1 MAVGKLEITS
11 RQPFADGKSFGEVGP
26 YEQLDGIAYFTVDP
40 VNPANETVV
49 DLKLA
54 PRSITGE
61 VHFYSDFR
69 LLVPANQELGN
80 RRLFFDILNRGRGPC
95 LRNFNN
101 APDLPPDAPLPAG
114 NGFLMRQ
121 GYTVAWC
128 GWQHDAP
135 DVPGVLRLYPPEA
148 RNPDGTRIA
157 GKLVVTFVPNEPIN
171 EQFLSDRNHRPYP
184 ANNLEDWAAVM
195 TVQAHED
202 APEQIIPRDEWAFA
216 RLVDGKVTPDANY
229 VYRAAGFEPGK
240 VYQVIYSTTGAPVVG
255 TGLLA
260 TRELA
265 AFLRYGTAAQGN
277 PCAGQLD
284 LAYSFG
290 SSQSGRFLRDLVY
303 YDLNRDEQGRTVFD
317 GLIPHVAGAKH
328 GEFNQRFAQPSSQ
341 ASRSPNNL
349 FPFSDTAQTDP
360 ATGKTDGVL
369 SRAAAQGS
377 LPRIMYTYTSSE
389 YWGGGGALVHI
400 DLSGS
405 QDLEIPEAVRIY
417 HFGGAQHP
425 LGTTFL
431 RDRDP
436 ANGSRGQQPFN
447 CLDYRP
453 LLQAALVNL
462 DRWVTEGSAPP
473 VSAYPRL
480 ADGTAVNPAEV
491 AATITAI
498 PGVNFP
504 NPCRRFRRLDFG
516 PEPGVAS
523 NVPAA
528 VGEPYPLL
536 VPAVD
541 QDGNEVS
548 GIRLPLVQS
557 PLATHTGWNLRHAEI
572 GGEGQILSSGGGTG
586 GTLTGS
592 TIPFPPTREARE
604 AAGDPRASIEERY
617 PSRADYLAQVRT
629 CAEQLVNEGYVLGED
644 VALLVE
650 QAAEHFDELASRVQ
664 QPVAA
669 DN

>member
-11 RQPFADGKSFGEVGP
+11 RQPFANGESFGSVGP
-26 YEQLDGIAYFTVDP
+26 YEQIDGTAYFTVDP
-40 VNPANETVV
+40 VNPANATVT

-54 PRSITGE
+54 PRSNTGE

-69 LLVPANQELGN
+69 ILQPVNSEKGN
-80 RRLFFDILNRGRGPC
+80 GRLFFDILNRGRGPC

-101 APDLPPDAPLPAG
+101 APDLPPDAPLQAG

-148 RNPDGTRIA
+148 RDQNGQRIT

-184 ANNLEDWAAVM
+184 SNNLEDWDAVM
-195 TVQAHED
+195 TVQDNED
-202 APEQIIPRDEWAFA
+202 GPERVIPREEWAFA
-216 RLVDGKVTPDANY
+216 RLQDGKVVPDANH

-240 VYQVIYSTTGAPVVG
+240 VYQVIYSTTGAPIVG
-255 TGLLA
+255 AGLLA

-265 AFLRYGTAAQGN
+265 AFLRYGSADAGN
-277 PCAGQLD
+277 PCAGTLER
-284 LAYSFG
+284 AYSFG

-303 YDLNRDEQGRTVFD
+303 YGLNNDEQGRPAFD

-349 FPFSDTAQTDP
+349 FPFSDLEQTDP
-360 ATGKTDGVL
+360 VTGQTDGVL
-369 SRAAAQGS
+369 TRAAGQGP
-377 LPRIMYTYTSSE
+377 LPKIMYTYTSSE
-389 YWGGGGALVHI
+389 YWGGGGAMVHI
-400 DLSGS
+400 DVTGK
-405 QDLEIPEAVRIY
+405 QDLEVPPEVRVY

-425 LGTTFL
+425 LGTSYL
-431 RDRDP
+431 RDSDP

-453 LLQAALVNL
+453 LLRAALVNL
-462 DRWVTEGSAPP
+462 DRWVSEGLDAPA
-473 VSAYPRL
+473 SAYPRL
-480 ADGTAVNPAEV
+480 DNGTAASPEAVQSA
-491 AATITAI
+491 ISSI

-504 NPCRRFRRLDFG
+504 NPLRQFHRLDFG

-523 NVPAA
+523 NVPVI

-536 VPAVD
+536 LPAVD
-541 QDGNEVS
+541 GDGNELA
-548 GIRLPLVQS
+548 GIRLPLVTV

-572 GGEGQILSSGGGTG
+572 GGEGQILSSGGATG
-586 GTLTGS
+586 GTLAGS
-592 TIPFPPTREARE
+592 TIPFPATREERE
-604 AAGDPRASIEERY
+604 AAGDPRLSIAERY
-617 PSRADYLAQVRT
+617 SSREDYLAQIRAA
-629 CAEQLVNEGYVLGED
+629 AEELAAQRYILPED
-644 VALLVE
+644 VDLLAQ
-650 QAAEHFDELASRVQ
+650 QAEEHYDELTSRVKE
-664 QPVAA
+664 PVAA

>member
-1 MAVGKLEITS
+1 MAVGRLEITS
-11 RQPFADGKSFGEVGP
+11 RQPFANGESFGDVGP
-26 YEQLDGIAYFTVDP
+26 YEQLDGAAYFVVDP
-40 VNPANETVV
+40 VNPANETVT

-54 PRSITGE
+54 PRSNTGE

-69 LLVPANQELGN
+69 ILQPVDPAKGN
-80 RRLFFDILNRGRGPC
+80 GRLFFDILNRGRGPC

-101 APDLPPDAPLPAG
+101 APDLAPDVPLEAG

-148 RNPDGTRIA
+148 RNRDGSRIT
-157 GKLVVTFVPNEPIN
+157 GKLVVTFVPNAPIQ

-184 ANNLEDWAAVM
+184 ANNLEDWDSVM
-195 TVQAHED
+195 TVQDSED
-202 APEQIIPRDEWAFA
+202 GPEQVIPREQWAFA
-216 RLVDGKVTPDANY
+216 RVQDGRVVPDANY
-229 VYRAAGFEPGK
+229 VYMAAGFQPGK
-240 VYQVIYSTTGAPVVG
+240 VYQVIYSTTGAPIVG

-265 AFLRYGTAAQGN
+265 AFLRYGSADAGN
-277 PCAGQLD
+277 PCAGTLER
-284 LAYSFG
+284 AYSFG

-303 YDLNRDEQGRTVFD
+303 YGLNYAEDGRTVFD

-349 FPFSDTAQTDP
+349 FPFSDGEQTDP
-360 ATGKTDGVL
+360 ETGRTDGVL
-369 SRAAAQGS
+369 SRAAAQGP

-389 YWGGGGALVHI
+389 YWGGGGGMVHI
-400 DLSGS
+400 DIEGNR
-405 QDLEIPEAVRIY
+405 DLPVPEEVRIY

-425 LGTTFL
+425 LGTPNL
-431 RDRDP
+431 RDSDP

-453 LLQAALVNL
+453 LLRAALVNL
-462 DRWVTEGSAPP
+462 DRWVTDGAAAPP
-473 VSAYPRL
+473 SAYPRL
-480 ADGTAVNPAEV
+480 DNGTAVTPEAV
-491 AATITAI
+491 AATIQTI

-504 NPCRRFRRLDFG
+504 EPLRRFYRLNFG
-516 PEPGVAS
+516 PEPTVAS
-523 NVPAA
+523 NVPAI
-528 VGEPYPLL
+528 VGQPYPLL

-541 QDGNEVS
+541 SDGNERA
-548 GIRLPLVQS
+548 GIRLPLTTV
-557 PLATHTGWNLRHAEI
+557 PIATHTGWNLRHAEI
-572 GGEGQILSSGGGTG
+572 GGEGQILSSGGATG
-586 GTLTGS
+586 GTLAGS
-592 TIPFPPTREARE
+592 TIPFPPTREERE
-604 AAGDPRASIEERY
+604 ASGDPRLSIEERY
-617 PSRADYLAQVRT
+617 GSREDYLAQIRGA
-629 CAEQLVNEGYVLGED
+629 AEELVQQGYVLTED
-644 VALLVE
+644 VELLVS
-650 QAAEHFDELASRVQ
+650 QAGDHYNELVSRVREPQ
-664 QPVAA
+664 AA